1 MENFFPLPLHK
12 FSSTTGVSYPPYSHY
27 KFAFMNICK
36 PHVNVSESHLI
47 LKVCRCGTRCK
58 RAKYLWWLVASSI
71 LDCVTQSSCIK
82 EVCISAA
89 TKLSRIELRG
99 YFAWVVALYGLIE
112 TMLIKDSQI
121 LVKAIHENSMLQSQ
135 IEVFLEEIK

>member
-1 MENFFPLPLHK
+1 MFSLWRIFSHSPSIN
-12 FSSTTGVSYPPYSHY
+12 FSSTTGVSYPPYSQY

-47 LKVCRCGTRCK
+47 LKVCRCK
-58 RAKYLWWLVASSI
+58 RAKYLWWLVSSSI
-71 LDCVTQSSCIK
+71 LDCVIQSSCIK

-99 YFAWVVALYGLIE
+99 YFAWVVVLYGLIE

-135 IEVFLEEIK
+135 IEVFL